1 MDPIRRDTRVGN
13 ARHRVPAR
21 LGGHAVGNWCLYKDA
36 GVNYKPS
43 VSKTTFRSLLTPVS
57 GFRETAKSLRP
68 SVATQKVRD
77 RLDWVRF
84 ARALDVKGG
93 LELIRLGSNY
103 GGYVIPANVIEPDWI
118 CYSGGLG
125 EDITFEIEL
134 AKRYGSTVYGF
145 DPTPQSAEHVK
156 SAALDNGCFVF
167 HSYGLWSS
175 DTELR
180 FYAPRDAGHVSH
192 SIANLQQTERFF
204 VAQCRS
210 LPSLMAE
217 FGHDR
222 LDFLKLDIEGAEY
235 EVLRSM
241 AENGIS
247 VKLLCVDLHRVE
259 SIERMVEVVN
269 GLRASA
275 YVPVHV
281 HRTDVTFI
289 SSELV

>member
-1 MDPIRRDTRVGN
+1 
-13 ARHRVPAR
+13 
-21 LGGHAVGNWCLYKDA
+21 
-36 GVNYKPS
+36 
-43 VSKTTFRSLLTPVS
+43 
-57 GFRETAKSLRP
+57 
-68 SVATQKVRD
+68 
-77 RLDWVRF
+77 
-84 ARALDVKGG
+84 
-93 LELIRLGSNY
+93 
-103 GGYVIPANVIEPDWI
+103 
-118 CYSGGLG
+118 
-125 EDITFEIEL
+125 
-134 AKRYGSTVYGF
+134 
-145 DPTPQSAEHVK
+145 VK

-175 DTELR
+175 DTEMR
-180 FYAPRDAGHVSH
+180 FYAPRDPGHVSH

-281 HRTDVTFI
+281 HRTDVTFV

>member
-43 VSKTTFRSLLTPVS
+43 VSNTTFRSLLTPVS

-103 GGYVIPANVIEPDWI
+103 GGYVIPANVIGPDWI
-118 CYSGGLG
+118 CYSAGLG

-156 SAALDNGCFVF
+156 SAAL
-167 HSYGLWSS
+167 
-175 DTELR
+175 
-180 FYAPRDAGHVSH
+180 
-192 SIANLQQTERFF
+192 
-204 VAQCRS
+204 
-210 LPSLMAE
+210 
-217 FGHDR
+217 
-222 LDFLKLDIEGAEY
+222 
-235 EVLRSM
+235 
-241 AENGIS
+241 ENGRLS
-247 VKLLCVDLHRVE
+247 STPTVSGRATPRCAFMRRVTPAM
-259 SIERMVEVVN
+259 SRIPSPTCSRPS
-269 GLRASA
+269 GSSSLSA
-275 YVPVHV
+275 AACRH
-281 HRTDVTFI
+281 
-289 SSELV
+289 